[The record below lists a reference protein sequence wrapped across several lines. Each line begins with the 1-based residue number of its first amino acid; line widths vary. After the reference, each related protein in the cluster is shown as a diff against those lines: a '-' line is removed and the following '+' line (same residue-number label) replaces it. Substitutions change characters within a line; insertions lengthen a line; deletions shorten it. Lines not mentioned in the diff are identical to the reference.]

1 MRRFFAFAMAL
12 TAAALLAAA
21 GCGGPTTLRVA
32 LRSDT
37 RFSLSGISALEDGS
51 AFAVGED
58 GVVLR
63 MEPGG
68 AWREEPA
75 ATSHDL
81 VGVFALDAAHVW
93 AVGSAGTIL
102 FYDGTSWMPQDS
114 GTEVELTGVTATDPD
129 HAWACGW
136 GEEVLFFDGERWTRQ
151 HQGMASLRGIA
162 AADPDHVWAVG
173 SNGTILFYD
182 GGSWSRQDS
191 ETTVELTG
199 VCVGDG
205 GAWACGL
212 AGRLLEFRGAWR
224 TVRSGDEMFRGIAR
238 SGDGT
243 LWVVGYQDF
252 TFSTDPGSV
261 VLRLDGGWMGLEV
274 PEGLYPTG
282 VSTSGGGVWV
292 CGLGGVVWGEAL

>member
-1 MRRFFAFAMAL
+1 MRRAASTL
-12 TAAALLAAA
+12 LVLAALLAS
-21 GCGGPTTLRVA
+21 GCGA
-32 LRSDT
+32 LPVRQVSWETDT
-37 RFSLSGISALEDGS
+37 RYALSGVSALEDGT
-51 AFAVGED
+51 AWTVGRDGAVMTMAAG
-58 GVVLR
+58 R
-63 MEPGG
+63 PWRPEPGVTG
-68 AWREEPA
+68 
-75 ATSHDL
+75 HDL
-81 VGVFALDAAHVW
+81 KAAFALDAAHVW

-102 FYDGTSWMPQDS
+102 FYDGTSWVPQDS
-114 GTEVELTGVTATDPD
+114 GTEVELTGVTAADPN

-212 AGRLLEFRGAWR
+212 AGKLLEFRGAWN

-261 VLRLDGGWMGLEV
+261 VLRLGRGWMSLEV

-282 VSTSGGGVWV
+282 VSVAGGGVWV
-292 CGLGGVVWGEAL
+292 CGLGGVVRGEVL